1 MSNNLLSQANG
12 QAAVAQVTIREA
24 NASDAGALRRLA
36 ELDSG
41 RVPAGPML
49 IAEVGGAIRAAVSM
63 SSGDVIADPFHP
75 TQEVVEM
82 MKIHTHT
89 MRATGLSGHSRQR
102 PAPSAPGIPGFPV
115 VPTAH

>member
-1 MSNNLLSQANG
+1 MSNNLLSQVNG

-41 RVPAGPML
+41 RVPAEPML

-75 TQEVVEM
+75 TQEVVQM
-82 MKIHTHT
+82 LKIHRNTQGAI
-89 MRATGLSGHSRQR
+89 RATGQAR
-102 PAPSAPGIPGFPV
+102 PAPSAPSIPGFPV
-115 VPTAH
+115 LPAN